1 MNAATS
7 EPIPL
12 LCDGPASA
20 PVTLVLA
27 HDAGAPMDSPFM
39 QAIAEGLG
47 ERGIRV
53 VRFEFAYMAA
63 RRLHGRRAPPDP
75 IPAPEARFT
84 EVVRRLAPKRLYVG
98 GKSMGSRVAVH
109 VADALGARG
118 VIALGYP
125 FHPPR
130 RPEALRVAPLHALGT
145 PCLILQ
151 GTRDPLGT
159 PAEIGS
165 YQLPERVVL
174 HYLPD
179 GDHDLAPRARSG
191 RTHAQNLAE
200 VLARMEAFMR
210 PKQRRRRT

>member
-1 MNAATS
+1 MKRAATGS
-7 EPIPL
+7 IPL
-12 LCDGPASA
+12 LCDGPRSA
-20 PVTLVLA
+20 PITLVLA
-27 HDAGAPMDSPFM
+27 HGAGAPMDSPFM

-47 ERGIRV
+47 ACGIAV

-63 RRLHGRRAPPDP
+63 RRATEKRAPPDRMP
-75 IPAPEARFT
+75 VLEARFRQ
-84 EVVRRLAPKRLYVG
+84 VVGQVSPKRLFVG

-130 RPEALRVAPLHALGT
+130 KPDTLRVAPLLALET
-145 PCLILQ
+145 RCTILQ

-159 PAEIGS
+159 PAEIAG
-165 YQLPERVVL
+165 YGLPAHVAVHFL
-174 HYLPD
+174 AD

-191 RTHAQNLAE
+191 RTQAQNLAE
-200 VLARMEAFMR
+200 AIAHMDAFVRAERPARAR
-210 PKQRRRRT
+210 